1 MFTGIVEEVGRIKE
15 IHNTGDGAVVVIEGR
30 EVLKDVK
37 LGDSI
42 ATNGVCLTV
51 NQFDNCSF
59 QVDVMAETMRQ
70 SNLRYLKKGSLVNL
84 ERAVAV
90 GERLGGHMVSG
101 HIDGVGEITSYEK
114 EDNAIW
120 ITINTTMDLLK
131 YVILRGSIAVDGVSL
146 TVAYVDDACFKV
158 SIIPHTGAITT
169 LIDKGVGGLVNI
181 ECDMIGKY
189 VEKLLNFNNKEGKS
203 DISMDFLASH
213 GFIK

>member
-146 TVAYVDDACFKV
+146 TVAYVDDTCFKV

>member
-146 TVAYVDDACFKV
+146 TVAYIDDACFKV